1 MPRGV
6 GARAVIIRVGI
17 PVSPGVA
24 IERAFVLEAEDTH
37 IAERFIPPEAVE
49 GALARLERAL
59 ERARADVREMRE
71 RYAEVL
77 GDETA
82 QIFRFHELMLQDRSL
97 LDEIRRHVRE
107 RHYSPE
113 YAVSTAFRSR
123 IRMIRS
129 LHDEYLRQR
138 DVDLYDVERRVLR
151 ALRGTR
157 QEELQSA
164 TGEVVLVAHDLT
176 PSQTATLDT
185 SKIIGF
191 ATDVGGRTSHTAI
204 VARALGIPAVV
215 GLGSLTTEVTS
226 GDLVIIDGTK
236 GRVIVNPDEDTL
248 RTYRARRRQ
257 FIEFARDLAELRDL
271 PAETRDGHKV
281 TILANIE
288 FPEEIGAALDSGAE
302 GIGLYRT
309 EFLYADGKEPDEEAH
324 FQAYHAAVEACDGRP
339 LVIRTLDL
347 GADKMTDSIVQL
359 EKNPFLGCRS
369 IRYAFQRPELFK
381 TQLRAI
387 LRASAFGPIKLM
399 LPMVTTLGE
408 VRRAKLMIS
417 DVMDDLEREG
427 IPFDDRI
434 PVGIMVEVP
443 SAALIADFLAR
454 EVAFF
459 SIGTN
464 DLVQYTLAVDRVNER
479 VAELYQPS
487 HPAILRLILGVIE
500 AGWRHGIEVSM
511 CGEMSGEVVYTI
523 PLIGLGLRTFS
534 ISPGTIPEVKKVT
547 RSITVREA
555 EEVVD
560 RIFTFSDARQTESYL
575 QERARRIVPQL
586 F

>member
-1 MPRGV
+1 LV
-6 GARAVIIRVGI
+6 THIGI
-17 PVSPGVA
+17 SVSPGIA
-24 IERAFVLEAEDTH
+24 IQRAFVMEAEDTH
-37 IAERFIPPEAVE
+37 IAERFIPADAVE
-49 GALARLERAL
+49 AAVERLERAL
-59 ERARADVREMRE
+59 ERARADVRDMQV
-71 RYAEVL
+71 RYEEVL
-77 GDETA
+77 GAETA
-82 QIFRFHELMLQDRSL
+82 QIFRFHELMLRDEGL
-97 LDEIRRHVRE
+97 LKDIRRHVHE
-107 RHYSPE
+107 EHHSPE
-113 YAVSTAFRSR
+113 YAVSRAFRTR
-123 IRMIRS
+123 IKAIRS
-129 LHDEYLRQR
+129 LSDEYLRQR
-138 DVDLYDVERRVLR
+138 DADLYDVERRVLR
-151 ALRGTR
+151 ALAGTR
-157 QEELQSA
+157 QEELESA
-164 TGEVVLVAHDLT
+164 EEEVVLVAHDLT

-185 SKIIGF
+185 TRIIGF

-215 GLGSLTTEVTS
+215 GLGTLTTEVAN
-226 GDLVIIDGTK
+226 GDLVIIDGTR
-236 GRVIVNPDEDTL
+236 GRVIVNPDEETL
-248 RTYRARRRQ
+248 KDYRARRRQ
-257 FIEFARDLAELRDL
+257 FIEFTRDLAELRDL
-271 PAETRDGHKV
+271 PAETRDGHKT

-288 FPEEIGAALDSGAE
+288 FPEEIRPALDNGAE

-309 EFLYADGKEPDEEAH
+309 EFLYADGGEPDEEAH
-324 FQAYHAAVEACDGRP
+324 FTAYMRAVEECDGRP

-347 GADKMTDSIVQL
+347 GADKLTDSVVQL

-369 IRYAFQRPELFK
+369 IRYCFQRPDLFK

-399 LPMVTTLGE
+399 LPMIASLAG
-408 VRRAKLMIS
+408 VRKAKLIIS
-417 DVMDDLEREG
+417 DVMDGPGREG
-427 IPFDDRI
+427 VPFDDRL

-479 VAELYQPS
+479 VADLYQPS
-487 HPAILRLILGVIE
+487 HPAILRLILSVIE

-547 RSITVREA
+547 RSISVREA

-560 RIFTFSDARQTESYL
+560 RIFTFSDARQTDSYL
-575 QERARRIVPQL
+575 RERAKRIIPQL